1 MLGPVAVGTSLPPD
15 AAATTVYGRGMGL
28 AGGVV
33 VVLLTDGIGRMAGR
47 H

>member
-33 VVLLTDGIGRMAGR
+33 VLLTDGIGRMAGR